1 MSTTTARPPTG
12 RPGRRRHPFVNAFVV
27 WLLRSPVH
35 GVLDP
40 GLCELRYHGRL
51 THRQL
56 SVPVLYA
63 AEGERFVVIAG
74 DADRK
79 MWWRNFSS
87 PYPVEVRRGGESR
100 HGMGRVIGPGDP
112 GYADILAIY
121 QRRHDIAIQSTDR
134 VLLIE
139 TPAIP

>member
-1 MSTTTARPPTG
+1 MSAQALRPSTG
-12 RPGRRRHPFVNAFVV
+12 QPGRRRHPFVNALVV

-40 GLCELRYHGRL
+40 GLCELRYRGRL
-51 THRQL
+51 TERL
-56 SVPVLYA
+56 VSVPVLYA
-63 AEGERFVVIAG
+63 AEKERFVVVAG

-79 MWWRNFSS
+79 QWWRNFRS
-87 PYPVEVRRGGESR
+87 PYPVQVRRGGEVR
-100 HGMGRVIGPGDP
+100 HGMGRLIAPDEP

-139 TPAIP
+139 TPSIP